1 MTWFDDFAANYVR
14 ASNKRKTYPGTK
26 EAERERSRQHRIED
40 EEPDFIAGAPNYD
53 KFPNMTPAE
62 VLAWLNID

>member
-1 MTWFDDFAANYVR
+1 MKK
-14 ASNKRKTYPGTK
+14 SYPGIA
-26 EAERERSRQHRIED
+26 EAEQERSRKPRIED

-53 KFPNMTPAE
+53 KFPNMTPIE